1 MSVFPLWLPPNRAAN
16 DFRRRR
22 RFPRVLCVVTHHP
35 RFLTAGQQV
44 ATTAAAAVVVNVA
57 NTKSRICSYMHN
69 DINSFAK
76 RSQVITTIFTVSDR
90 FSTIIL

>member
-16 DFRRRR
+16 DFRRR

-44 ATTAAAAVVVNVA
+44 ATTAAAVVNVA
-57 NTKSRICSYMHN
+57 DTKSRIYSYMHN

-76 RSQVITTIFTVSDR
+76 RSHVITTIFTVSDR
-90 FSTIIL
+90 FSILL

>member
-22 RFPRVLCVVTHHP
+22 RLRFPRVLCVVTHHP

-44 ATTAAAAVVVNVA
+44 ATTAAAVVNVVNA
-57 NTKSRICSYMHN
+57 KSRIFSYMHN
-69 DINSFAK
+69 NINSFV
-76 RSQVITTIFTVSDR
+76 RLTQVITTIFTVSER
-90 FSTIIL
+90 LSVLL